1 MGDLPDLVQER
12 DKAALSLETSITKA
26 ILATY
31 KHHIKIG
38 SNKVVED
45 GTTDADI
52 PEKIRPTHRE
62 SPLPIPLPCFGS
74 KVDTINFYHNK
85 IKELNETIN
94 EKQADAHNLSQ
105 CNSAFIEFNQ
115 QIAAHMAAQS
125 LMHKR
130 SMQMAPRYINIAPY
144 DIIWENMNI
153 KSFERMIR
161 RFLSISITCVI
172 IIFWAVPGKIN

>member
-1 MGDLPDLVQER
+1 LGDLPDLVQER

-45 GTTDADI
+45 GTTVADI